1 MTTDFSDGLND
12 DLDLPSDEDREFG
25 RVKPWPEPVDGAE
38 LLDEIFRML
47 RRFIDCPDAFLKRDA
62 CWIAA
67 TWLSPH
73 PAINCFP
80 LLAVTAPGKGCGK
93 SVYLELLGE
102 LVHKPVFTGN
112 VTGAALFRTI
122 DGGQGPTALIDEWD
136 SLSRGAKEEMTNIV
150 NNGYRRKSSKVARSG
165 SKDGASTRG
174 LERYNVWGP
183 KIICGIGRLTGPL
196 RSRCHTTMLQR
207 RAKGKKLETFGPR
220 HRILAGV
227 LNRKLAR
234 WQADSF
240 DRFEDALEEARG
252 SEHPLEDRDRDNWVP
267 LWAVGILA
275 GGHWRVTMDRLASA
289 LSVVDRG
296 DPEVKEEALRDLLL
310 AFTEYGDT
318 ELRASKIIERMIED
332 QEKRWAHYNGNN
344 RPINANQLA
353 GLVREY
359 GVRSVQCGPARQRHR
374 AYVMDENL
382 LRVAEAHA
390 APDSDAIPDL
400 RTLLEPEPEGAGELE
415 ASVMME
421 PIHRADLRAEPRSG
435 DAEEETE

>member
-1 MTTDFSDGLND
+1 MTV
-12 DLDLPSDEDREFG
+12 DLKERNYGEVDLPSDEDREFG
-25 RVKPWPEPVDGAE
+25 RVVPWPDPVDGAE
-38 LLDEIFRML
+38 LLDEILRML
-47 RRFIDCPDAFLKRDA
+47 RRFIDCPDAFLKRDVG
-62 CWIAA
+62 WIVA
-67 TWLSPH
+67 TWLSHH

-80 LLAVTAPGKGCGK
+80 LLAITAPGKGCGK

-112 VTGAALFRTI
+112 ITGAALFRTI
-122 DGGQGPTALIDEWD
+122 DGGQGPTALVDEWD
-136 SLSRGAKEEMTNIV
+136 SLSRQAKEEMTNIV

-165 SKDGASTRG
+165 SKDGSSTRG

-183 KIICGIGRLTGPL
+183 KVICGIGRLTGPL

-220 HRILAGV
+220 HRTLYGV

-240 DRFEDALEEARG
+240 DRFGDALEEARG
-252 SEHPLEDRDRDNWVP
+252 SEHRLEDRDRDNWVP
-267 LWAVGILA
+267 LWAVGIVA
-275 GGHWRVTMDRLASA
+275 GGHWRATLDRLATT
-289 LSVVDRG
+289 LSIVDRG
-296 DPEVKEEALRDLLL
+296 DPEVKEEALRDILL

-353 GLVREY
+353 ELVREY
-359 GVRSVQCGPARQRHR
+359 GVRSVQRGPTRGRYR
-374 AYVMDENL
+374 AYVMDEYL
-382 LRVAEAHA
+382 LKAAAEHA
-390 APDSDAIPDL
+390 APNEDEIPDL
-400 RTLLEPEPEGAGELE
+400 RTLLQSEAGRTDEPQEYVSQKLSRADMLGELH
-415 ASVMME
+415 S
-421 PIHRADLRAEPRSG
+421 D
-435 DAEEETE
+435 DEELSR